1 MPSLRVG
8 RAKTATAG
16 GLLAIGCALLSA
28 LFLSLGLTIL
38 SEEGYRFSAG
48 DIQDVVY
55 TYIWCALV
63 LLGGILMLTRRYIPG
78 GVLVLIC
85 SILISIGVW
94 YLGIW
99 GVIGAALGL
108 VSKEKTP
115 ERVLEVARLYGH
127 IGIADLATKV
137 GKTEADVEL
146 TIIKMQLKGQPI
158 RFDATQREVI
168 YG

>member
-1 MPSLRVG
+1 MSNLKVG

-16 GLLAIGCALLSA
+16 GVLAVACALLSV

-38 SEEGYRFSAG
+38 SEEGYRFSAS

-55 TYIWCALV
+55 TYIWCALI

-78 GVLVLIC
+78 GVLALIC
-85 SILISIGVW
+85 GILVAIGVW

-99 GVIGAALGL
+99 GVIGGALGL

-115 ERVLEVARLYGH
+115 ERVLEVAKLYGH
-127 IGIADLATKV
+127 VRIADLATKV

-146 TIIKMQLKGQPI
+146 AIIKMQAKGQPI